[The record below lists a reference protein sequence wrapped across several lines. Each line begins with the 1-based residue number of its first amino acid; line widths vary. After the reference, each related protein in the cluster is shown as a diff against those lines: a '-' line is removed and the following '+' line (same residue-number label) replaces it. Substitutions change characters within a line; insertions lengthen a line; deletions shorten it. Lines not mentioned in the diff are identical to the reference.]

1 MKRLGYT
8 KYVAQGGDWGALI
21 TQLMGAQAAPGLL
34 GIHTNMPGAVP
45 PDIDKAAF
53 AGAPVPSGLSA
64 DEQHAYN
71 QLVFFYGLA

>member
-34 GIHTNMPGAVP
+34 AIHTNMPGAVP
-45 PDIDKAAF
+45 RTSTKRP
-53 AGAPVPSGLSA
+53 
-64 DEQHAYN
+64 
-71 QLVFFYGLA
+71 

>member
-1 MKRLGYT
+1 MQRLGYA

-45 PDIDKAAF
+45 PDMTRQPRPARRLLLASRPK
-53 AGAPVPSGLSA
+53 SGMRTTS
-64 DEQHAYN
+64 
-71 QLVFFYGLA
+71 